1 MTTKQGTD
9 FGDDFL
15 SEPIKETIDNPP
27 VDEPKG
33 KLGRP
38 AKATLVDDEPPT
50 EPKKDPEPKPKD
62 PVEPE
67 PEPTPVPEKEITG
80 NNDEDGLIL
89 SLAGKLGYEFA
100 EDEEYEDSE
109 EGLISFIEKQKEIG
123 AQEIVTNYFN
133 NVHPKAGELFDLVS
147 MISDL
152 PGEDQEE
159 IISEFFK
166 GKSPEIDFKS
176 IDLKDENVQKSV
188 LRTFFRNN
196 GYSEEQIT
204 KKIDKFEI
212 AGLLEDEAEEA
223 SVLLAKAQEK
233 EIAEVMR
240 REKALADK
248 RKDDSRR
255 YYESLKQT
263 VDTGKVGNFT
273 IPVSE
278 RKSTFDYIA
287 TGEALT
293 KLNELWSTTEGRV
306 QLSLMLKNN
315 FKLDKYI
322 DQAAAT
328 KNTSKLRERLIAG
341 NGKLKSSDPRDNS
354 NNTDWDDGQVQ
365 FAKK

>member
-1 MTTKQGTD
+1 MTITKGTD

-15 SEPIKETIDNPP
+15 SEPIKETIDSPEGL
-27 VDEPKG
+27 EPKSKPG
-33 KLGRP
+33 KP
-38 AKATLVDDEPPT
+38 AKAILVDDEPPE
-50 EPKKDPEPKPKD
+50 EPKKETESKSKD
-62 PVEPE
+62 VVEPE
-67 PEPTPVPEKEITG
+67 PEPTPTPEKETKVE
-80 NNDEDGLIL
+80 DDDDGLIL
-89 SLAGKLGYEFA
+89 SLADKLGYELA
-100 EDEEYEDSE
+100 EGEEYEDSE

-152 PGEDQEE
+152 PEEDQED

-166 GKSPEIDFKS
+166 GKSPEIDFKA

-223 SVLLAKAQEK
+223 SILLAKAQEK
-233 EIAEVMR
+233 EAAEVIK
-240 REKALADK
+240 REKALADR

-287 TGEALT
+287 TGEALN
-293 KLNELWSTTEGRV
+293 KLNELWATTEGRV

-354 NNTDWDDGQVQ
+354 NSADWDDGQIQ